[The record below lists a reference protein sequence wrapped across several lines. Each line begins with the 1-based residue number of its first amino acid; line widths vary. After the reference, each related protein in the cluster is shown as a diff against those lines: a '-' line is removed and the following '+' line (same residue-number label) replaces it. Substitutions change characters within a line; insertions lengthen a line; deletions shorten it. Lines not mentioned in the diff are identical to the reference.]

1 MKWEAQSPPDL
12 LLTADHAELDGLLAD
27 AFEAL
32 KSGNGEQAFASVDL
46 FWARLAMHIRA
57 EHLHLFPAIEAL
69 PFAAT
74 DKAKTDTMLNEL
86 RSDHNFFM
94 RELVAAIKLLRDE
107 TGGMVGLETTAESL
121 RQVKDR
127 LALHNEIE
135 ETRVYPLVF
144 LRLPPDEAAALHS
157 KMEFEITNMPPRFAD
172 STETG
177 L

>member
-1 MKWEAQSPPDL
+1 MKWEEQTPPDL

-27 AFEAL
+27 AFKAL
-32 KSGNGEQAFASVDL
+32 KSGDREQAFASVDL

-69 PFAAT
+69 PFASA
-74 DKAKTDTMLNEL
+74 DKAETNSMLNEL
-86 RSDHNFFM
+86 RNDHNFFM

-107 TGGMVGLETTAESL
+107 TGGMAGLAAPAESL

-127 LALHNEIE
+127 LALHNEVE
-135 ETRVYPLVF
+135 ETRIYPLVG
-144 LRLPPDEAAALHS
+144 LRLSPGEAAELHS

-172 STETG
+172 RTETG
-177 L
+177 P